1 MRLHHLGYVGRDLQ
15 TLLRRFQAEGA
26 EPIGEPVPDP
36 VQRVVVQFVQQ
47 PGSGELWE
55 LVVPLS
61 CVEDSP
67 LRGRLARGGGLD
79 HICYELEA
87 GDGPLEQVLRQE
99 RDRGGQIVCE
109 PVMATAF
116 GRRIAFVFRR
126 SGRLVELVEPRP
138 PGGLL

>member
-1 MRLHHLGYVGRDLQ
+1 MRLHHLGHVGRDLQ
-15 TLLRRFQAEGA
+15 TLLRRFRAEGA

-36 VQRVVVQFVQQ
+36 VQRVVVQFLRQ
-47 PGSGELWE
+47 PASGELWE

-67 LRGRLARGGGLD
+67 LQGRLARGGGLD
-79 HICYELEA
+79 HVCYELDPE
-87 GDGPLEQVLRQE
+87 DGSLEERLRQE
-99 RDRGGQIVCE
+99 RAWGGQIVCE
-109 PVMATAF
+109 PVMAAAF